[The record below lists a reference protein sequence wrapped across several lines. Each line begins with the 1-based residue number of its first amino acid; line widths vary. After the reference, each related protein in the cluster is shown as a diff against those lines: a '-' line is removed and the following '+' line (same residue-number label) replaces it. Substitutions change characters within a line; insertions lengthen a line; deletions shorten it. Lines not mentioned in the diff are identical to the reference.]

1 MDLNELTKGGK
12 TLTVG
17 ERIKELRK
25 NILGLSMEAFGEKLG
40 VAKNTVSQWESGKN
54 TISESMIKAICREYN
69 VNYFWLTEGDGDV
82 FIDLP
87 ETALDELCLEY
98 GLDEFERSIILEF
111 IKLSDDERKVIKKYI
126 DNIKKEH

>member
-111 IKLSDDERKVIKKYI
+111 VKLSDDERKIIKKYI

>member
-1 MDLNELTKGGK
+1 MDLNKQKKGGK

-17 ERIKELRK
+17 ERINELRK
-25 NILGLSMEAFGEKLG
+25 NILGLTLEAFGEKLG
-40 VAKNTVSQWESGKN
+40 VGKTAISKLEKGERNLTEQMAKAV
-54 TISESMIKAICREYN
+54 CREYN

>member
-1 MDLNELTKGGK
+1 MNLNEQKKGGK
-12 TLTVG
+12 ALTIQ
-17 ERIKELRK
+17 ERVKELRK
-25 NILGLSMEAFGEKLG
+25 DVLGLSMEAFGEKLG
-40 VAKNTVSQWESGKN
+40 VQRSAVNRWEKGVN
-54 TISESMIKAICREYN
+54 NIPESMIKAICREYN

>member
-1 MDLNELTKGGK
+1 MNLNEQKKGGK

>member
-1 MDLNELTKGGK
+1 MTIQ
-12 TLTVG
+12 
-17 ERIKELRK
+17 ERVKELRK
-25 NILGLSMEAFGEKLG
+25 DVLGLSMEAFGEKLG
-40 VAKNTVSQWESGKN
+40 VQRSAVNRWEKGVN
-54 TISESMIKAICREYN
+54 NIPESMIKAICREYN

>member
-1 MDLNELTKGGK
+1 MNVSERKKGGK
-12 TLTVG
+12 TLTIQ
-17 ERIKELRK
+17 ERLKKLRK
-25 NILGLSMEAFGEKLG
+25 NILNLSLEVFGEKIG
-40 VAKNTVSQWESGKN
+40 VRKNAVSRWENGVN
-54 TISESMIKAICREYN
+54 NIPESMIKAICREYN

-98 GLDEFERSIILEF
+98 GLDEFERSIISEF

>member
-111 IKLSDDERKVIKKYI
+111 VKLSDDERNVIKKYI

>member
-1 MDLNELTKGGK
+1 M
-12 TLTVG
+12 TVG
-17 ERIKELRK
+17 ERINELRK
-25 NILGLSMEAFGEKLG
+25 NILGLTLEAFGEKLG
-40 VAKNTVSQWESGKN
+40 VGK
-54 TISESMIKAICREYN
+54 TAISKLEKGERNLTEQMAKAICREYN

-111 IKLSDDERKVIKKYI
+111 VKLSDDERKVIKKYI

>member
-1 MDLNELTKGGK
+1 MNLNEQKKGGK

-111 IKLSDDERKVIKKYI
+111 IKLSYDERKVIKKYI
-126 DNIKKEH
+126 DNAKKEH